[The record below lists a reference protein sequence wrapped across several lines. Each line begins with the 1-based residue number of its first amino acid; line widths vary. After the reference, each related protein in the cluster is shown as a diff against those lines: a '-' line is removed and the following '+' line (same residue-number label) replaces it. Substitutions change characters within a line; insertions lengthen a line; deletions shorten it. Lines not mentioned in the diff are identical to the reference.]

1 MEIFKFN
8 RDESNPSAPILFE
21 RGTTL
26 KDLKSSMWV
35 ERYLDAGE
43 FEIVAEL
50 SSNLRNT
57 LPIGSFISHTN
68 TAEVMVVENHEITN
82 TDDGEPEI
90 KITGRSFEV
99 LLDNRVIGSN
109 QTWPADGQP
118 VSVYELASDPVWL
131 QARMLINR
139 HISTDPPPLG
149 TINTFD
155 AFRNVGVVVDPAV
168 TTVAG
173 DPPNEARPLSRGSL
187 YKALLEVLNLAN
199 LGIRS
204 LRPGSWSL
212 LPSNQNTH
220 LALVIHRGID
230 RSKEVTFS
238 YSSGE
243 VINPEYFWSVRK
255 SKNAA
260 LVSGKWLEILV
271 TGPETYY
278 DRRTMFIDAS
288 DLDDA
293 SSVLP
298 TGTART
304 NIIAAMRV
312 IGRQAL
318 ASQNEMS
325 ISKVEISKNTTRY
338 RYRTDYNVG
347 DLVSVEGNYNASA
360 IMRVIEY
367 VEIED
372 ETGEHSYPTLAE
384 I

>member
-43 FEIVAEL
+43 FEIVADL

-68 TAEVMVVENHEITN
+68 TAEVMVVENHEIKN

-99 LLDNRVIGSN
+99 LLDNRIIGSN
-109 QTWPADGQP
+109 QTWPADGQA
-118 VSVYELASDPVWL
+118 VSVYTLSSGLVWL
-131 QARMLINR
+131 QAKTLIEQ
-139 HISTDPPPLG
+139 HILAGVIT
-149 TINTFD
+149 NAFD

-173 DPPNEARPLSRGSL
+173 DPPNEARPLSRGSV

-304 NIIAAMRV
+304 NIIAAMSV

-318 ASQNEMS
+318 ASQNELS

-338 RYRTDYNVG
+338 KYRTNYNVG

-372 ETGEHSYPTLAE
+372 ETGENSYPTLAE